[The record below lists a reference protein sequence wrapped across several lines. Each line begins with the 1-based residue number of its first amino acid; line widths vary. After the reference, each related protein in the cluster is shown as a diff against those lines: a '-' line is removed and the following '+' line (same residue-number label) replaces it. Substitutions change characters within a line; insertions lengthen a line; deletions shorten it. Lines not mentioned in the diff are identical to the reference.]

1 MFHKYKNL
9 LIKYIKHNIDFWDQE
24 LKQSRLH
31 AIQNIPIDQVYLEVH
46 SNSSPIFVLSTG
58 RCGTKLLTDL
68 IQSDSDFIVAHQP
81 VPELT
86 HAALYAYQHQGSNF
100 ETLTQIIDACRY
112 ESIRDAWL
120 LKKTY
125 VETNNRITFFAPY
138 LASLFPQSRFIHL
151 QRDPYQ
157 FIESGYSRNWY
168 AYEKLFDEGRITPQD
183 DTTIPWDQ
191 YSQVQKIAWLWK
203 ETNDFIRKFTET
215 MPSERRYFIDSKDL
229 YTNGSKVKELLS
241 FMGIKSLPVARIEKL
256 IARPV
261 NAQPANRRRN
271 LQEVHLKEIDQ
282 ILK

>member
-68 IQSDSDFIVAHQP
+68 IQSDSTFIVAHQP

-86 HAALYAYQHQGSNF
+86 HAASYAYQHRGSNF

-138 LASLFPQSRFIHL
+138 LASLFPQARFIHL

-168 AYEKLFDEGRITPQD
+168 SYEKLFDEGRITPQD

-241 FMGIKSLPVARIEKL
+241 FMGIQSLPVARIEKL

-271 LQEVHLKEIDQ
+271 LQEEHLKEIDQ